1 MTDSHLAVGHAGGSW
16 SFQDQEPQEVVM
28 NPIHIIRRLT
38 VLLAGLAAT
47 IVASIITA
55 SAAFATMPPPEP
67 ALPPGLNKHPPLAP
81 AHVHAAL
88 AGGMPGWQI
97 ALIAVGAAVV
107 AAVIAVLID
116 RAWTARRHVTAS
128 AT

>member
-1 MTDSHLAVGHAGGSW
+1 
-16 SFQDQEPQEVVM
+16 M
-28 NPIHIIRRLT
+28 NPIRIIRRLA

-47 IVASIITA
+47 VVASILTA

-88 AGGMPGWQI
+88 TGGMPGWQI
-97 ALIAVGAAVV
+97 ALIAIGAALLA
-107 AAVIAVLID
+107 AAVAVLLD
-116 RAWTARRHVTAS
+116 RALAAHRKTITAGA
-128 AT
+128 